1 MKTDSAPLHGDT
13 SSIEALQ
20 YNPEKAIS
28 HQPCP
33 QNPSAVALR
42 KGDKIYIVQ
51 LTDILYLEA
60 KGFYTRIVFLHQG
73 KKQDTLICKL
83 LNRVEKEYANDNFF
97 RVHKSFILNI
107 RNLQS
112 IVRHGSLN
120 VEMKTGDLIPVA
132 KRRVQEFIAYVRSL
146 PTPISHESRFD
157 SGF

>member
-1 MKTDSAPLHGDT
+1 MKTVPVPLHGET
-13 SSIEALQ
+13 YSMEASPYQ
-20 YNPEKAIS
+20 PEQLATQKL
-28 HQPCP
+28 CP
-33 QNPSAVALR
+33 KSPAAVALR

-51 LTDILYLEA
+51 LADILYLEA

-107 RNLQS
+107 SNLQS
-112 IVRHGSLN
+112 IIRHGNLN

-132 KRRVQEFIAYVRSL
+132 KRRVQQFIAYIRAQSVTAIL
-146 PTPISHESRFD
+146 PEV
-157 SGF
+157 